1 MAKATKTS
9 LENKH
14 LGNGDYF
21 VIIAFS
27 SHPLFLT
34 EHAGNGLVEVNIW
47 KVHVVIWQTTS
58 NNSTKVRAARAARLF
73 FLIQPIR
80 SMFSGVVVAV
90 DVILP

>member
-58 NNSTKVRAARAARLF
+58 NNSTKFQKRATRLS
-73 FLIQPIR
+73 FLIPPTITR
-80 SMFSGVVVAV
+80 FSGVVFAV
-90 DVILP
+90 SIVLA